1 MRLLETHYVLFF
13 QSRIFAVI
21 RCEVFLIERVVVI
34 HHLYLLRRENKL
46 MLSPIKEFVVADDEK
61 PNEENH
67 LDETGNSSGIERS
80 ILIDE
85 SQPL

>member
-1 MRLLETHYVLFF
+1 
-13 QSRIFAVI
+13 
-21 RCEVFLIERVVVI
+21 
-34 HHLYLLRRENKL
+34 

-61 PNEENH
+61 QNEENDH
-67 LDETGNSSGIERS
+67 DETKNSSGIERS